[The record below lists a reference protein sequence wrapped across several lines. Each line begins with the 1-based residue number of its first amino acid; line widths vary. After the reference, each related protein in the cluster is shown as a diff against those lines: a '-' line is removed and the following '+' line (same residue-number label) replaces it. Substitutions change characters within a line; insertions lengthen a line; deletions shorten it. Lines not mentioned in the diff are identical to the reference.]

1 MAALQ
6 QIFGTPPLPVHQFS
20 GKLATVGRHE
30 DCDVVVDSPAVS
42 RCHARIIYENRRY
55 FIEDLNSRNGT
66 MVNAK
71 RIHSRTL
78 LNDGDLVDIATL
90 PFRFL
95 SQEVPNDDSDGWG
108 TQPAVI
114 TVTESSEDDDRS
126 ARRMIVKAGDRVSS
140 EELGSDPLRPSQLI
154 SRIQIEDES
163 AAWPIVDQAAMKLN
177 STLRLLSALRQA
189 ITHEEVI
196 ERAIQEFMGNFT
208 AAERISIVLRDT
220 QPTDI
225 KVMAAIA
232 RREAEEVQICLPV
245 IRTAM
250 QNCEALLYTEH
261 WRGEDPENPGGT
273 VGTVLVVP
281 LVGRLGHS
289 IGAVQMD
296 SLDNRNTLRA
306 EDLERLVVLNY
317 VVSFVLEQVHDLQRK
332 IFDAVRER
340 STLDANQLRAEFSPA
355 TPPVVSGFRLA
366 HEQLSGSGVVGDLVD
381 YVRLSDGRVACLMID
396 VPGRDSEATRLMALL
411 SRLLTGALS
420 ETGSAARAILE
431 TERLLHERV
440 DEVPDVISVAIVIL
454 DRERSEVTVSV
465 AGHCPLFLIR
475 SAELQQIT
483 SDSIVG
489 APLGQTRSER
499 TEGRLQLNDNDML
512 VMFSEGIKR
521 LISEGRSVWSDSQ
534 LTTVLA
540 DAAAENRT
548 VFESRLMRR
557 LRDLCGADA
566 VLDDLIFAVVH
577 RHKDAGTIDAHGLRG
592 IDADTMD
599 A

>member
-1 MAALQ
+1 M
-6 QIFGTPPLPVHQFS
+6 
-20 GKLATVGRHE
+20 GRHE

-42 RCHARIIYENRRY
+42 RCHARIFYENRRY

-66 MVNAK
+66 MVNSK

-78 LNDGDLVDIATL
+78 LSDGDMVDIATL

-95 SQEVPNDDSDGWG
+95 SQDVLNDDSDGWG
-108 TQPAVI
+108 VQPNVI
-114 TVTESSEDDDRS
+114 TLTESGEDDDHS
-126 ARRMIVKAGDRVSS
+126 ARRMIVKTGDRVSS

-154 SRIQIEDES
+154 SRIQIEDDG
-163 AAWPIVDQAAMKLN
+163 AAWPLVDQAAMKLN
-177 STLRLLSALRQA
+177 TTLQLLRALRQS
-189 ITHEEVI
+189 TSHEEVI
-196 ERAIQEFMGNFT
+196 EKTLHEFFSNFT

-225 KVMAAIA
+225 KVMAALA
-232 RREAEEVQICLPV
+232 RREMEEVQICLPV

-261 WRGEDPENPGGT
+261 WRSHDPEKPGGT

-296 SLDNRNTLRA
+296 SFDSRNTLTA
-306 EDLERLVVLNY
+306 ADLERLVVLNF
-317 VVSFVLEQVHDLQRK
+317 VVSFVLEQVEDLQRK

-340 STLDANQLRAEFSPA
+340 TTSDAHQLRAEFSPA
-355 TPPVVSGFRLA
+355 TPPVVSGYRLA
-366 HEQLSGSGVVGDLVD
+366 HEQLAGTGVVGDLVD
-381 YVRLSDGRVACLMID
+381 YVRLADGRVACLMID

-440 DEVPDVISVAIVIL
+440 DEVPEVISVAIVIL
-454 DRERSEVTVSV
+454 DRERSEVTMSV

-475 SAELQQIT
+475 SAELHQMT
-483 SDSIVG
+483 SESFVG
-489 APLGQTRSER
+489 EPLGRTRSER
-499 TEGRLQLNDNDML
+499 TDGRLQLNDNDML
-512 VMFSEGIKR
+512 VIFSEGITR
-521 LISEGRSVWSDSQ
+521 LTSEGRSVWSGTQ
-534 LTTVLA
+534 LTSVLA